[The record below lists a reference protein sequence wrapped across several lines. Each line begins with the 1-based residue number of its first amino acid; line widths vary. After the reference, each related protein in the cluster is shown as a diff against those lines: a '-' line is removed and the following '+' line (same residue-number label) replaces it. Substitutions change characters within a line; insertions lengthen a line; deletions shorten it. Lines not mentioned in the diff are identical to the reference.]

1 MSENRAPTNRL
12 IHETSPYLLQHAHN
26 PVDWYPWGEEAL
38 RRAKE
43 EQKPILLSIGYSA
56 CHWCHVMERECFE
69 NPEIAAQMNRDFV
82 NIKVDREERPD
93 LDAIYMNAVVAMT
106 GQGGWPLTVFLT
118 PDGVP
123 FFGGTYFPPEDRYG
137 RPGFP
142 RVLTAVAEAWRTR
155 HAEIEA
161 QSRLMLQELSRSLV
175 PEEGVPMPLTPDL
188 LEKAYRAFA
197 ESFDAAYGGFGGAPK
212 FPQAS
217 GLEFLMRYYLLTK
230 RVGALEMV
238 EKTLQQMALGGLR
251 DQLGGG
257 FHRYSVD
264 ARWLVPHFEKMLYDN
279 AQLIRVYLHA
289 AQITGNALYR
299 DVVAD
304 TCNYA
309 LREMRSPE
317 GGFYSAQDADS
328 EGEEGKYYVWR
339 LEEVKAVL
347 EENEAKLFCA
357 FYDVTEAGN
366 WEGRSI
372 LHVAMP
378 LQQLAERF
386 GITLEQ
392 AAERLASARAKLLAY
407 RMQRV
412 PPATDDKVLTAW
424 NGLMLSALAESG
436 AVLEERRFLEAAEGC
451 GRFIEQHL
459 TYRDAEG
466 RLRLYHLFAKG
477 HAKGF
482 GLLEDYAFCIE
493 GFLCLYEATLQ
504 EHWLALARELAKS
517 ALSQFE
523 DTESGG
529 FFTTPP
535 EQNDLIYRPMDWT
548 DDALPS
554 GNSVMSEVLQKLALL
569 TGEAELREAALRT
582 LRRMVPLIERYPTSF
597 SRALCALCFYLS
609 DPQEVALLG
618 SKEALEDFLR
628 VLRETYRPNLVL
640 AQADTAEAANASGLA
655 LLEGKTLMKGR
666 PTAYVCKNYACKAP
680 TTEPMLLRQQLSS
693 RQ

>member
-1 MSENRAPTNRL
+1 MSENRTPTNRL

-93 LDAIYMNAVVAMT
+93 LDAIYMNAVQAMT

-142 RVLTAVAEAWRTR
+142 RVLTAVAEAWRTKR
-155 HAEIEA
+155 AEIES

-175 PEEGVPMPLTPDL
+175 PEEGLPMPLTPDL
-188 LEKAYRAFA
+188 LDKAYQAFA
-197 ESFDAAYGGFGGAPK
+197 EQFDTAYGGFGGAPK
-212 FPQAS
+212 FPQAPV
-217 GLEFLMRYYLLTK
+217 LEFLVRYYLRTK
-230 RVGALEMV
+230 RAGALEMV
-238 EKTLQQMALGGLR
+238 EKTLQQMALGGLH

-279 AQLIRVYLHA
+279 AQLARAYLHVS
-289 AQITGNALYR
+289 QITGNPLYR
-299 DVVAD
+299 DVVVD
-304 TCNYA
+304 TLNYV
-309 LREMRSPE
+309 LREMQAPE
-317 GGFYSAQDADS
+317 GGFYASQDADS

-339 LEEVKAVL
+339 PEEVMAVL
-347 EENEAKLFCA
+347 EESEAKLFCA
-357 FYDVTEAGN
+357 FYDVTEQGN

-378 LQQLAERF
+378 LQALAERF
-386 GITLEQ
+386 GITKEE
-392 AAERLASARAKLLAY
+392 AVERLANAQAKLSEH
-407 RMQRV
+407 RRQRV
-412 PPATDDKVLTAW
+412 PPATDNKVLTAW

-436 AVLEERRFLEAAEGC
+436 AVLEERRFLEAAEAC

-459 TYRDAEG
+459 AYRDAEG

-477 HAKGF
+477 QAKGF
-482 GLLEDYAFCIE
+482 GLLDDYAFCIE
-493 GFLCLYEATLQ
+493 GFLCLYEATFQ
-504 EHWLALARELAKS
+504 EHWLALARELTQS
-517 ALSQFE
+517 VLGRFG

-535 EQNDLIYRPMDWT
+535 EQNDVIYRPMDWT

-554 GNSVMSEVLQKLALL
+554 GNAVMAEVLQRLALL
-569 TGEAELREAALRT
+569 SGEEGHREAALRT
-582 LRRMVPLIERYPTSF
+582 LRRMVPLIERYPAAF
-597 SRALCALCFYLS
+597 ARALCAVAFYLS
-609 DPQEVALLG
+609 EPQEVALLG
-618 SKEALEDFLR
+618 PKEALGDFLR
-628 VLRETYRPNLVL
+628 ILRETYRPHLVL
-640 AQADTAEAANASGLA
+640 AQADTAEAADVSGLA
-655 LLEGKTLMKGR
+655 LLEGKTLLEGR
-666 PTAYVCKNYACKAP
+666 PTAYVCRNFVCKEP
-680 TTEPMLLRQQLSS
+680 VTEAALLRQQL
-693 RQ
+693 QAM

>member
-1 MSENRAPTNRL
+1 MSENTTPANRL

-142 RVLTAVAEAWRTR
+142 RVLTAVAEAWRTKR
-155 HAEIEA
+155 AEIES

-175 PEEGVPMPLTPDL
+175 PEAGLPMPLTPDL
-188 LEKAYRAFA
+188 LEKAYQTFA
-197 ESFDAAYGGFGGAPK
+197 EQFDTAYGGFGGAPK
-212 FPQAS
+212 FPQS
-217 GLEFLMRYYLLTK
+217 SVLEFLVRYYLRTK
-230 RVGALEMV
+230 RAGALEMV

-257 FHRYSVD
+257 FHRYCVD

-279 AQLIRVYLHA
+279 AQLARVYLHV
-289 AQITGNALYR
+289 AQITGNPLYR
-299 DVVAD
+299 EVVVD
-304 TCNYA
+304 TLNYV
-309 LREMRSPE
+309 LREMRAPE
-317 GGFYSAQDADS
+317 GGFYASQDADS

-339 LEEVKAVL
+339 PEEVMAVL
-347 EENEAKLFCA
+347 EESEAKLFCA
-357 FYDVTEAGN
+357 FYDVTEQGN

-378 LQQLAERF
+378 LQELVERF
-386 GITLEQ
+386 GITREE
-392 AAERLASARAKLLAY
+392 AVERLASARAKLFQHS
-407 RMQRV
+407 RQRV

-424 NGLMLSALAESG
+424 NGLMLAALAESG
-436 AVLEERRFLEAAEGC
+436 AVLEERRFLEAAEAC

-466 RLRLYHLFAKG
+466 RLRLYPLFAKG
-477 HAKGF
+477 QAKGY

-493 GFLCLYEATLQ
+493 GFLCLYEATFQ
-504 EHWLALARELAKS
+504 GHWLALARELTQS
-517 ALSQFE
+517 ALNRFE

-535 EQNDLIYRPMDWT
+535 EQDDVIYRPMDWT

-554 GNSVMSEVLQKLALL
+554 GNSVMAEVLQRLALL
-569 TGEAELREAALRT
+569 TGEEALHEAALRT

-597 SRALCALCFYLS
+597 SRALCAVSFYLS
-609 DPQEVALLG
+609 EPQEVALLG
-618 SKEALEDFLR
+618 PKEALEDFLR
-628 VLRETYRPNLVL
+628 ILRETYRPHLVL
-640 AQADTAEAANASGLA
+640 AQADTAEAAHKSGLA
-655 LLEGKTLMKGR
+655 LLEGKVLLESR
-666 PTAYVCKNYACKAP
+666 PTTYVCRNFVCKEP
-680 TTEPMLLRQQLSS
+680 VTEAALLRQQLEA
-693 RQ
+693 R